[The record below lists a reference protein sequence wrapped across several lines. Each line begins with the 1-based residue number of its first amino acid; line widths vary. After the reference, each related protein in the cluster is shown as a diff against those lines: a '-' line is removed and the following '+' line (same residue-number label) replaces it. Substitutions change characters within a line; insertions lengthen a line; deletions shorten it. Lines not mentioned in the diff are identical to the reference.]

1 MPEENPSRNC
11 KRSLPVNCGCCLH
24 GSRGFCSSVFWGQF
38 WVYVGKLNVSK
49 IVLLCALLF
58 CVLITED
65 IMLQERDK
73 SAERRHDELNN
84 IGLTKQR
91 SISIE
96 EQGGTVLEGYIKRVI
111 DGDTVRLTFENMPFV
126 FRDISC
132 RLRGIDAPEL
142 RRSRCCVEKCLAKI
156 AKEYVEK
163 LHPIG
168 SVVTIVSPKKGKYF
182 RIIANLTSSGRD
194 TADLLFRA
202 GLAVRYAG
210 SGARFDWCGVPKI
223 KKVADTIGKNCRICE
238 QSKFNML

>member
-1 MPEENPSRNC
+1 M
-11 KRSLPVNCGCCLH
+11 
-24 GSRGFCSSVFWGQF
+24 
-38 WVYVGKLNVSK
+38 SK

-73 SAERRHDELNN
+73 SAARRHDGLKN
-84 IGLTKQR
+84 IG
-91 SISIE
+91 E
-96 EQGGTVLEGYIKRVI
+96 EQEGTVLEGYIKRVI

>member
-1 MPEENPSRNC
+1 M
-11 KRSLPVNCGCCLH
+11 
-24 GSRGFCSSVFWGQF
+24 
-38 WVYVGKLNVSK
+38 SK

-73 SAERRHDELNN
+73 SAERRHDGLNN

-194 TADLLFRA
+194 TADPVSYTHLTL
-202 GLAVRYAG
+202 
-210 SGARFDWCGVPKI
+210 P
-223 KKVADTIGKNCRICE
+223 TILRV
-238 QSKFNML
+238 